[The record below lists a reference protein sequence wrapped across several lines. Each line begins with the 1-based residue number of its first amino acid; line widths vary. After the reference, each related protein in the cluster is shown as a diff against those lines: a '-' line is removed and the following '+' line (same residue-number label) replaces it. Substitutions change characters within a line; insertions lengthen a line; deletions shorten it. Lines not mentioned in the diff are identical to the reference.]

1 MRHGFCRIYIPPLR
15 RYSMQ
20 IFISGASICMQ
31 STGCDGEPDILFGPP
46 QSAQSR
52 HARNASKLFCHGC
65 ALSPSPRP
73 IRTTLHCDFEDPSP
87 LLLSGAGSE
96 SRISN
101 TSRTAWMIFDDPSTK
116 TRMPLRRW
124 ISKSVGQGSEADSA
138 KGRVESQST
147 ERSQASTLGI
157 LSTERGGIVMGMVD
171 IA

>member
-1 MRHGFCRIYIPPLR
+1 MGFVESIFLHFVDIQCISLYRVRRSVCKVQVVMRNRIYYLV
-15 RYSMQ
+15 
-20 IFISGASICMQ
+20 
-31 STGCDGEPDILFGPP
+31 PP
-46 QSAQSR
+46 QPAQSR

-101 TSRTAWMIFDDPSTK
+101 TSRTAWMIFDDPFTK

-124 ISKSVGQGSEADSA
+124 ISNSVGQGSEADSA

-157 LSTERGGIVMGMVD
+157 LSTERGGVVMGMVD